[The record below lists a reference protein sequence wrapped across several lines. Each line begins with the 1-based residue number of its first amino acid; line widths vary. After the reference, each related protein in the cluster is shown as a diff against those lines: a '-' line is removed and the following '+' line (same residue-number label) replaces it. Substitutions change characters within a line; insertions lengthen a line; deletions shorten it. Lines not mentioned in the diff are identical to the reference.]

1 MAVINELIT
10 ELGFNLKDGTTRKID
25 EFEGKINGLTE
36 SFEKIGKTVTGGLGI
51 KDFFMN
57 ALSGSQ
63 DLMNMSKAYRIST
76 DALQEWKYAAEVS
89 GVSAE
94 NLMTDLYHL
103 RKNFFMNEKAV
114 LNLADRFKSMNE
126 AQALW
131 EGQDLYGLSIDTIL
145 TLRRGAKELREEFN
159 RAPKTPKEVLQN
171 AEKLNRELIRQKAN
185 MKKIAETIALEVTP
199 KFNNWMEKFNNW
211 MGESPGRTEMLVQG
225 IGGALA
231 LLTGSEIVGGISKF
245 AGAIGPLIKALGGLR
260 GILIGGALATAI
272 YGLYKSFQAYKNGE
286 ETLIPWERI
295 TEDFKIA
302 ADKVAESLDN
312 IKDKWLK
319 FKEWLKS
326 EEGQEAKGALGTALD
341 WTAET
346 IGGSLDAAWRINES
360 LGTSL
365 INAYQALG
373 DKGSFY
379 ENFMGRQLA
388 TIPYLWEGFAGTS
401 ENAISDAMARRRAR
415 DNRPFNFL
423 KPVDFMGVDLSG
435 QSISKEVDIT
445 GKSIKSLADTIHEN
459 MVLKKDAFGTMN
471 NANGAPNFAGSMITV
486 FTADTMEDAVRYLQE
501 NGALM
506 SDVED
511 MSVYQQ
517 NMVE

>member
-260 GILIGGALATAI
+260 GILVKGGIAALI
-272 YGLYKSFQAYKNGE
+272 YGLYDSFQAFKNGE
-286 ETLIPWERI
+286 ETIIPWEDI
-295 TEDFKIA
+295 VDDFEALSENVGKL
-302 ADKVAESLDN
+302 LDGR
-312 IKDKWLK
+312 KDKWEEFKK
-319 FKEWLKS
+319 FMKNES
-326 EEGQEAKGALGTALD
+326 ESMDDVEHAAMGEIKRHLLIPENWGKATGQMLSAVYALGAGTLRGD
-341 WTAET
+341 LGE
-346 IGGSLDAAWRINES
+346 RIEKWN
-360 LGTSL
+360 
-365 INAYQALG
+365 
-373 DKGSFY
+373 KKF
-379 ENFMGRQLA
+379 EN
-388 TIPYLWEGFAGTS
+388 WEGFVDAELP
-401 ENAISDAMARRRAR
+401 ENRRKREIDAKFSDTVNKMKELMMPEKGLLVSNISGEIGI
-415 DNRPFNFL
+415 RPA
-423 KPVDFMGVDLSG
+423 DLRKIG
-435 QSISKEVDIT
+435 DLINEK
-445 GKSIKSLADTIHEN
+445 
-459 MVLKKDAFGTMN
+459 TMT
-471 NANGAPNFAGSMITV
+471 AQQEGFERGGGAPNFSGSMITV

-511 MSVYQQ
+511 MSVYQT

>member
-25 EFEGKINGLTE
+25 EFESKINGLTE

-76 DALQEWKYAAEVS
+76 EALQEWKYAAEVS

-225 IGGALA
+225 VTGALA
-231 LLTGSEIVGGISKF
+231 LLTGSSIVSGISNF
-245 AGAIGPLIKALGGLR
+245 ASALTPLLKAIGGLK
-260 GILIGGALATAI
+260 GLLIGGALAAAI
-272 YGLYKSFQAYKNGE
+272 YGLYDSFQAFKRGE
-286 ETLIPWERI
+286 ETFIPWE
-295 TEDFKIA
+295 KILEG
-302 ADKVAESLDN
+302 AD
-312 IKDKWLK
+312 
-319 FKEWLKS
+319 
-326 EEGQEAKGALGTALD
+326 EAKRKIND
-341 WTAET
+341 VKN
-346 IGGSLDAAWRINES
+346 AW
-360 LGTSL
+360 
-365 INAYQALG
+365 
-373 DKGSFY
+373 
-379 ENFMGRQLA
+379 ENFRKRMKEKDEEIGKDIEKEIEDSLVGSITNEFPNALQQTLNNLIIEPASYVWKGVQSIAGKTLLDLDQRLTGMKEEDYQYALASMKSAIWGNSLKKPDISVPPNWMGM
-388 TIPYLWEGFAGTS
+388 
-401 ENAISDAMARRRAR
+401 ENLP
-415 DNRPFNFL
+415 N
-423 KPVDFMGVDLSG
+423 

-459 MVLKKDAFGTMN
+459 MVLKKDAFGNIN

-511 MSVYQQ
+511 MSVYQT